1 MSFSTIPAEIRLQ
14 IYSELL
20 VRSEPIV
27 FIADYGRV
35 NRMMRREA
43 SPLLYSSNCFRF
55 PAIYPDWPEETT
67 AHIAFLDQIGSQA
80 RLIRRI
86 SMALL
91 ALGYPPTASNE
102 FDEADIEQLEAD
114 VKALELIRDACTG
127 IQTFEL
133 LLPGWGIALNC
144 SANAKEA
151 LTILDTRLKSFP
163 SLQEITVNLDL
174 AADEH
179 LNDDVLETMH
189 RYGWIVK
196 LRELPKRRLYPRR

>member
-27 FIADYGRV
+27 FTTDDGL
-35 NRMMRREA
+35 E
-43 SPLLYSSNCFRF
+43 SPPLLRS
-55 PAIYPDWPEETT
+55 IYLDWPGETT

-86 SMALL
+86 SIALP
-91 ALGYPPTASNE
+91 APGYPPTASNE

-133 LLPGWGIALNC
+133 LLVDWGIALNC

-189 RYGWIVK
+189 RCGWTVK
-196 LRELPKRRLYPRR
+196 LRELPKRRLYPRRRPH